1 MQCRYSPDMA
11 EKQKKPYQ
19 TPTLE
24 RMNEKARVVSGMPP
38 VPGPPAGATAS
49 PIAPGATVF

>member
-1 MQCRYSPDMA
+1 MA